1 MKLDVVA
8 WSTTISALAKAGQW
22 ELAEQKFQQMKQN
35 GCQPNIVTYSS
46 LIKAYGDVGLWEKAE
61 NVFKAMLQTGIR
73 LLSPLY
79 FDSVSSC
86 FVSLGL

>member
-22 ELAEQKFQQMKQN
+22 ELAEKKFLQMKTS
-35 GCQPNIVTYSS
+35 GCQPNIITYSS

-61 NVFKAMLQTGIR
+61 AVFKSMLQTGIKYP
-73 LLSPLY
+73 SPPPIFL
-79 FDSVSSC
+79 
-86 FVSLGL
+86 

>member
-8 WSTTISALAKAGQW
+8 WSTAISALAKAGQW
-22 ELAEQKFQQMKQN
+22 ELAEEKFKQMKQN

-61 NVFKAMLQTGIR
+61 AVFKSMLQRGIR
-73 LLSPLY
+73 YPSSPHQ
-79 FDSVSSC
+79 FS
-86 FVSLGL
+86 

>member
-22 ELAEQKFQQMKQN
+22 ALAEEKFEQMRQS
-35 GCQPNIVTYSS
+35 GCEPNIVTYSS

-61 NVFKAMLQTGIR
+61 SAFKSMLQRGIR
-73 LLSPLY
+73 YPSPPP
-79 FDSVSSC
+79 
-86 FVSLGL
+86 